1 MLRLK
6 ISVALASL
14 LALFVIGFSM
24 FGPEG
29 AGARERAKFKF
40 GNITNQSG
48 FVSLRNFGGHGVQ
61 AADTNGDGLPELYV
75 TNIADPKEDRPEL
88 FFVNQGNASFIE
100 QALEAGVEDD
110 GFFNGDS
117 EESHAA
123 IFADFDNDGDYDL
136 FNAHTWTGRSRVYRN
151 DGNGNFVD
159 LTESAGIRID
169 DLESRGVA
177 AGDINGD
184 GRVDIVLSAW
194 DGQKNIAY
202 INRGSFRFE
211 RKDTLGIDGRELS
224 NQGIMLTDFDG
235 DGDLDLASTG
245 WKAVDLPQ
253 GPIALYRNRGNG
265 TFIEVTRES
274 GIRFKED
281 TPGNGWAFGDVDND
295 ADLDALVVG
304 QDTAKLYLNVGDGV
318 FEFAQIFGRGDF
330 TAGLGDLDHDG
341 DLDIYFGGNQAVY
354 ENNGKGVF
362 KRVSAPGIGGIGAN
376 PRAVSLVDIDS
387 DGDLDLALVSKRGQ
401 NTLFRNQL
409 NDDNWLQVQLRSPK
423 GEAGAF
429 GAKAYVYDAG
439 HLDDPEHLRGFRES
453 QSATGYCAQN
463 SPILHFGVPAGATYD
478 VKIVFLDGAT
488 VTHLAV
494 QPAQRVFINGI
505 DGTN

>member
-6 ISVALASL
+6 IVVVFASL
-14 LALFVIGFSM
+14 LALVAFGYSM
-24 FGPEG
+24 LGPGG
-29 AGARERAKFKF
+29 AAAREAAKFKF

-48 FVSLRNFGGHGVQ
+48 FISLRNFGGHGVQ
-61 AADTNGDGLPELYV
+61 AVDTNGDGLAEIYV
-75 TNIADPKEDRPEL
+75 TNIADPKEDRREL
-88 FFVNQGNASFIE
+88 FFVNQGNASFKE

-110 GFFNGDS
+110 GFFDGNS

-123 IFADFDNDGDYDL
+123 VFADFDNDGDYDL
-136 FNAHTWTGRSRVYRN
+136 FNAHTWTGRSRLYRN
-151 DGNGNFVD
+151 DGTGKFVD

-194 DGQKNIAY
+194 EGKKNIAY

-211 RKDTLGIDGRELS
+211 RKDTLGIDGRELF

-245 WKAVDLPQ
+245 WKALDQPY

-274 GIRFKED
+274 GIRFQED
-281 TPGNGWAFGDVDND
+281 TPVNGWAFGDVDND

-318 FEFAQIFGRGDF
+318 FEFAQIFGRGNF
-330 TAGLGDLDHDG
+330 TASLGDLDHDG

-354 ENNGKGVF
+354 ENNGKGFF
-362 KRVSAPGIGGIGAN
+362 KRVSVSGLGGIGAN
-376 PRAVSLVDIDS
+376 PRSVSLVDIDN
-387 DGDLDLALVSKRGQ
+387 DGDLDLALASKRGH
-401 NTLFRNQL
+401 NTLFRNQI
-409 NDDNWLQVQLRSPK
+409 NDDNWLQLQLRSPK

-429 GAKAYVYDAG
+429 GAKAYVYDGG
-439 HLDDPEHLRGFRES
+439 HLDDPGHLRGFRES

-478 VKIVFLDGAT
+478 VKVIFLDGTT
-488 VTHLAV
+488 VTRLAV
-494 QPAQRVFINGI
+494 EPTQRLFV